1 MDCERRRTAVAAAAV
16 AVAAADTALAARP
29 CRGVTVSVDD
39 DDVLVVVGGVSTELN
54 RVRFVSDSI
63 SAVASGRSVV
73 GPDAIIVDD
82 FEYIWLFRLDG
93 DVRRYS
99 VLVSSDDTTPGFV
112 VVVVL
117 FEIPLPSVI
126 RPPIPNA
133 DT

>member
-1 MDCERRRTAVAAAAV
+1 MDCERRSTAVAAAAV

-63 SAVASGRSVV
+63 SAVASGLNVV

-82 FEYIWLFRLDG
+82 FEYI
-93 DVRRYS
+93 
-99 VLVSSDDTTPGFV
+99 
-112 VVVVL
+112 
-117 FEIPLPSVI
+117 
-126 RPPIPNA
+126 
-133 DT
+133 